1 MLEWLCKC
9 FNYPTYWSG
18 MSGITLLRGE
28 EMKMQLKPHFFS
40 FFHLYIIFFFLL
52 VWAYVIHDF
61 FDAHKFQDFRFY
73 DIIIKI
79 PFVNEVLAGAIIWS
93 LALFVVGF
101 IARYFFMDA
110 GGQSIFRLY
119 SGLAILGIVVLSY
132 HKWKMED
139 TEAFGLWFIPGI
151 TAAVGLIGLLSV
163 DAYRR
168 SFTYYLTDNRIVI
181 QGNFLMNRSERQ
193 VRYNHIEDIK
203 MEQGIVGTIL
213 GYGTVLPLTGSGL
226 GTGSDESMIIAGSGA
241 EVKGLGI
248 GLLGG
253 SRTSSKR
260 IRHNPHDCLYGV
272 PQPSKVRDLI
282 TENIQS
288 DTGVE
293 HLKNIQ
299 ELLSKQEENEAE

>member
-1 MLEWLCKC
+1 
-9 FNYPTYWSG
+9 

-28 EMKMQLKPHFFS
+28 EMKMQLKPHFLS
-40 FFHLYIIFFFLL
+40 FFHLYIIFFLLL
-52 VWAYVIHDF
+52 VWAYIIHDF
-61 FDAHKFQDFRFY
+61 FKSDKFEEFPGYGF
-73 DIIIKI
+73 INGLW
-79 PFVNEVLAGAIIWS
+79 FVNEVLAGVIIWS

-101 IARYFFMDA
+101 VARYFFMDS

-119 SGLAILGIVVLSY
+119 SAMAIIGILVLSY
-132 HKWKMED
+132 HQWKDLGD
-139 TEAFGLWFIPGI
+139 TVEFGRWFIPYG
-151 TAAVGLIGLLSV
+151 TAAIGLIGLFSV

-168 SFTYYLTDNRIVI
+168 SFTYYLTDNRIVL
-181 QGNFLMNRSERQ
+181 QSSFLMNRSERQ

-203 MEQGIVGTIL
+203 MEQGIVGTMC
-213 GYGTVLPLTGSGL
+213 GYGTVLPLTGSGI
-226 GTGSDESMIIAGSGA
+226 GTGSDESMVIAGSGA
-241 EVKGLGI
+241 EVKGLGSV

-272 PQPSKVRDLI
+272 PKPSKVRDLI

-299 ELLSKQEENEAE
+299 ELLSKQEENGDE

>member
-1 MLEWLCKC
+1 MLEWLCKR

-40 FFHLYIIFFFLL
+40 FFHLYVIFFFLL

-61 FDAHKFQDFRFY
+61 FDSHTFQDFRFY

-226 GTGSDESMIIAGSGA
+226 GTGSDETMVIAGSGA

>member
-1 MLEWLCKC
+1 
-9 FNYPTYWSG
+9 

-40 FFHLYIIFFFLL
+40 FFHLYVIFFFLL

-101 IARYFFMDA
+101 IARYLFMDA

-226 GTGSDESMIIAGSGA
+226 GTGSDETMVIAGSGA

-299 ELLSKQEENEAE
+299 ELLSKQEENEDE

>member
-1 MLEWLCKC
+1 
-9 FNYPTYWSG
+9 

-40 FFHLYIIFFFLL
+40 FFHLYVIFFFLL

-61 FDAHKFQDFRFY
+61 FDSHTFQDFRFY

-101 IARYFFMDA
+101 IARYLFMDA

-151 TAAVGLIGLLSV
+151 TAVVGLIGLLSV

-203 MEQGIVGTIL
+203 MEQGVVGTIL

-226 GTGSDESMIIAGSGA
+226 GTGSDETMVIAGSGA

-299 ELLSKQEENEAE
+299 ELLSKQEENEDE

>member
-1 MLEWLCKC
+1 MLEWLCKR

-40 FFHLYIIFFFLL
+40 FFHLYVIFFFLL

-61 FDAHKFQDFRFY
+61 FDSHTFQDFRFY

-139 TEAFGLWFIPGI
+139 TEAFGLWFIPGV

-226 GTGSDESMIIAGSGA
+226 GTGSDETMVIAGSGA

>member
-1 MLEWLCKC
+1 
-9 FNYPTYWSG
+9 

-101 IARYFFMDA
+101 IARYLFMDA

-119 SGLAILGIVVLSY
+119 SGLAILGIIVLSY
-132 HKWKMED
+132 HQWKMED
-139 TEAFGLWFIPGI
+139 TMDFGLWFIPGI

-226 GTGSDESMIIAGSGA
+226 GTGSDESMIIAGSGV

-293 HLKNIQ
+293 HLKSIQ
-299 ELLSKQEENEAE
+299 ELLSKREENEAE

>member
-1 MLEWLCKC
+1 MLEWLCKR

-101 IARYFFMDA
+101 IARYLFMDA

-139 TEAFGLWFIPGI
+139 TEAFGLWFIPGV

-203 MEQGIVGTIL
+203 MEQGIVGTML

-226 GTGSDESMIIAGSGA
+226 GTGSDETMVIAGSGA

>member
-1 MLEWLCKC
+1 
-9 FNYPTYWSG
+9 

-40 FFHLYIIFFFLL
+40 FFHLYVIFFLLL

-61 FDAHKFQDFRFY
+61 FDSHTFQDFRFY
-73 DIIIKI
+73 DIIIEI

-139 TEAFGLWFIPGI
+139 TEAFGLWFIPGV
-151 TAAVGLIGLLSV
+151 TAVVGLIGLFSV

-203 MEQGIVGTIL
+203 MEQGIVGTML

-226 GTGSDESMIIAGSGA
+226 GTGSDESMVIAGSGA

-299 ELLSKQEENEAE
+299 ELLSKQEGNEDE

>member
-101 IARYFFMDA
+101 IARYLFMDA

-203 MEQGIVGTIL
+203 MEQGVVGTIL

-226 GTGSDESMIIAGSGA
+226 GTGSDETMVIAGSGA

>member
-1 MLEWLCKC
+1 
-9 FNYPTYWSG
+9 

-40 FFHLYIIFFFLL
+40 FFHLYVIFFFLL

-61 FDAHKFQDFRFY
+61 FDSHTFQDFRFY

-226 GTGSDESMIIAGSGA
+226 GTGSDESIIMAGSGA

-272 PQPSKVRDLI
+272 PQPSKVQDLI

-299 ELLSKQEENEAE
+299 ELLSKREENEAE

>member
-1 MLEWLCKC
+1 
-9 FNYPTYWSG
+9 

-101 IARYFFMDA
+101 IARYLFMDA

-203 MEQGIVGTIL
+203 MEQGIVGTML

-226 GTGSDESMIIAGSGA
+226 GTGSDETMVIAGSGA

>member
-1 MLEWLCKC
+1 
-9 FNYPTYWSG
+9 

-61 FDAHKFQDFRFY
+61 FDSHTFQDFRFY

-226 GTGSDESMIIAGSGA
+226 GTGSDETMVIAGSGA

>member
-1 MLEWLCKC
+1 
-9 FNYPTYWSG
+9 
-18 MSGITLLRGE
+18 MSGITLHRGE

-40 FFHLYIIFFFLL
+40 FFHLYVIFFLL
-52 VWAYVIHDF
+52 LIWAYMIHDF
-61 FDAHKFQDFRFY
+61 FQSDKFEEFPGYDF
-73 DIIIKI
+73 IKGL
-79 PFVNEVLAGAIIWS
+79 PFVNEVLAGVIIWS

-101 IARYFFMDA
+101 IARYFFMDS

-119 SGLAILGIVVLSY
+119 SGVAIMGIIVLSY
-132 HKWKMED
+132 HQWKMED
-139 TEAFGLWFIPGI
+139 TMEFGLWFIPGI
-151 TAAVGLIGLLSV
+151 TAAIGLIGLLSV

-168 SFTYYLTDNRIVI
+168 SFTYYLTDNRIVL
-181 QGNFLMNRSERQ
+181 QSSFLMNRSERQ

-203 MEQGIVGTIL
+203 MEQGIVGTIM

-226 GTGSDESMIIAGSGA
+226 GTGSDESMVIAGSGA
-241 EVKGLGI
+241 EVKGLGSV

-299 ELLSKQEENEAE
+299 ELLSKQEESEDE

>member
-1 MLEWLCKC
+1 
-9 FNYPTYWSG
+9 

-293 HLKNIQ
+293 HLKSIQ
-299 ELLSKQEENEAE
+299 ELLSKREENEAE

>member
-1 MLEWLCKC
+1 
-9 FNYPTYWSG
+9 

-101 IARYFFMDA
+101 IARYLFMDA

-293 HLKNIQ
+293 HLKSIQ
-299 ELLSKQEENEAE
+299 ELLSKREENEAE

>member
-1 MLEWLCKC
+1 
-9 FNYPTYWSG
+9 

-40 FFHLYIIFFFLL
+40 FFHLYVIFFFLL

-61 FDAHKFQDFRFY
+61 FDSHTFQDFRFY

-101 IARYFFMDA
+101 IARYLFMDA

-203 MEQGIVGTIL
+203 MEQGVVGTIL

-226 GTGSDESMIIAGSGA
+226 GTGSDETMVIAGSGA

>member
-1 MLEWLCKC
+1 
-9 FNYPTYWSG
+9 
-18 MSGITLLRGE
+18 
-28 EMKMQLKPHFFS
+28 MQLKPHFFS

-101 IARYFFMDA
+101 VVRYLFMDA

-119 SGLAILGIVVLSY
+119 SGLAILGIIVLSY
-132 HKWKMED
+132 HQWKMED
-139 TEAFGLWFIPGI
+139 TMDFGLWFIPGI

-181 QGNFLMNRSERQ
+181 QGNFLMKRSERQ

-226 GTGSDESMIIAGSGA
+226 GTGSDESMIIAGSGV

-293 HLKNIQ
+293 HLKSIQ
-299 ELLSKQEENEAE
+299 ELLSKREENEAE

>member
-1 MLEWLCKC
+1 
-9 FNYPTYWSG
+9 

-101 IARYFFMDA
+101 IARYLFMDA

-203 MEQGIVGTIL
+203 MEQGVVGTIL

-299 ELLSKQEENEAE
+299 ELLSKQEENEDE

>member
-1 MLEWLCKC
+1 
-9 FNYPTYWSG
+9 

-203 MEQGIVGTIL
+203 MEQGVVGTIL

-226 GTGSDESMIIAGSGA
+226 GTGSDETMVIAGSGA

-299 ELLSKQEENEAE
+299 ELLSKREENEAE

>member
-1 MLEWLCKC
+1 
-9 FNYPTYWSG
+9 

-139 TEAFGLWFIPGI
+139 TEAFGLWFIPGV

-203 MEQGIVGTIL
+203 MEQGVVGTIL

-226 GTGSDESMIIAGSGA
+226 GTGSDETMVIAGSGA

>member
-1 MLEWLCKC
+1 
-9 FNYPTYWSG
+9 

>member
-1 MLEWLCKC
+1 
-9 FNYPTYWSG
+9 

-61 FDAHKFQDFRFY
+61 FDSHTFQDFRFY
-73 DIIIKI
+73 DIIIEI

-139 TEAFGLWFIPGI
+139 TEAFGLWCIPGV
-151 TAAVGLIGLLSV
+151 TAVVGLIGLFSV

-203 MEQGIVGTIL
+203 MEQGIVGTML

-226 GTGSDESMIIAGSGA
+226 GTGSDESMVIAGSGA

-299 ELLSKQEENEAE
+299 ELLSKQEGNEDE

>member
-1 MLEWLCKC
+1 
-9 FNYPTYWSG
+9 

-40 FFHLYIIFFFLL
+40 FFHLYVIFFLLL
-52 VWAYVIHDF
+52 VWAWIIYDF
-61 FDAHKFQDFRFY
+61 FEEKRFAEFPGY
-73 DIIIKI
+73 DLIIRI
-79 PFVNEVLAGAIIWS
+79 PFVNEVSAGAIIWS

-119 SGLAILGIVVLSY
+119 SGVAILGIIVLSY

-139 TEAFGLWFIPGI
+139 TMDFGLWFIPGI

-226 GTGSDESMIIAGSGA
+226 GTGSDETMVIAGSGA

-299 ELLSKQEENEAE
+299 ELLSKREENEAE

>member
-1 MLEWLCKC
+1 
-9 FNYPTYWSG
+9 
-18 MSGITLLRGE
+18 
-28 EMKMQLKPHFFS
+28 MKMQLKPHFFS

-61 FDAHKFQDFRFY
+61 FDSHTFQDFRFY
-73 DIIIKI
+73 DIIIEI

-139 TEAFGLWFIPGI
+139 TEAFGLWFIPGV
-151 TAAVGLIGLLSV
+151 TAVVGLIGLFSV

-203 MEQGIVGTIL
+203 MEQGIVGTML
-213 GYGTVLPLTGSGL
+213 GYGNVLPLTGSGL
-226 GTGSDESMIIAGSGA
+226 GTGSDESMVIAGSGA

>member
-1 MLEWLCKC
+1 
-9 FNYPTYWSG
+9 
-18 MSGITLLRGE
+18 
-28 EMKMQLKPHFFS
+28 MKMQLKPHFFS

-61 FDAHKFQDFRFY
+61 FDSHTFQDFRFY
-73 DIIIKI
+73 DIIIEI

-139 TEAFGLWFIPGI
+139 TEAFGLWFIPGV
-151 TAAVGLIGLLSV
+151 TAVVGLIGLFSV

-203 MEQGIVGTIL
+203 MEQGIVGTML

-226 GTGSDESMIIAGSGA
+226 GTGSDESMVIAGSGA

-299 ELLSKQEENEAE
+299 ELLSKQEGNEDE